1 MDKNSGQNKKIVK
14 KVNKVQMHIIYLFI
28 GLLVFIIGVMARYA
42 WVQIVRGDEM
52 LSRLESQVQESS
64 VLHVPRGTIYDAEM
78 KELAISTMVSSLYID
93 PNHVEDPEQT
103 ARDVAPLIGLTEKDI
118 LDDIAQGGGFVWVKR
133 QMEPEE
139 TKALKNLMKEKPEY
153 VACLGFIQES
163 KRYYPNDMLAAN
175 VIGFV
180 GTDDKGLDGIE
191 QQFDGMIKGEE
202 QTSSIFTDALARPIM
217 DSVFLKNSPVDAN
230 CKNIQLTINA
240 QYQFIIEKALDK
252 AMMDHG
258 AESVT
263 AIVMNPK
270 NGDILAMA
278 SRPAYDPNNFHKYD
292 PNVWKNRAVSDIYEP
307 GSTFKSIVAAAGF
320 QEKLVSPTDIFVDP
334 GTIEVSGRTIQNWS
348 GDSFG
353 TVTFLDVVKNSINT
367 GFAQLGLELGGER
380 LMNYARKFGFG
391 ERTGIELPG
400 EESGILF
407 NPKDMVAS
415 DVATSSIGQSIA
427 VTPLQMITAMSAI
440 ANDGVLLKPHI
451 VKAIYN
457 ADGTVYQQ
465 MEREEV
471 RRCIDSDVDKIL
483 KSVLEQVVST
493 GGGSKASI
501 EGYHIAGKTGTA
513 QKIDMVNGGYLPGH
527 YIASFCGFGPVED
540 PQFTVLVIINDPAG
554 GEYYGGQVAAPIA
567 HDIFLQLFRYANVKP
582 INGNQ
587 SLLDDI
593 KGTETKN

>member
-1 MDKNSGQNKKIVK
+1 MDKNSGKNKKIVK

-270 NGDILAMA
+270 NGDILAKA
-278 SRPAYDPNNFHKYD
+278 SRPSYDPNNFHKYD

-471 RRCIDSDVDKIL
+471 RRCIDSDVDKTL

-593 KGTETKN
+593 KGTEAKN

>member
-28 GLLVFIIGVMARYA
+28 GLLIFIIGVMARYV

-270 NGDILAMA
+270 NGDILAW
-278 SRPAYDPNNFHKYD
+278 H
-292 PNVWKNRAVSDIYEP
+292 
-307 GSTFKSIVAAAGF
+307 
-320 QEKLVSPTDIFVDP
+320 
-334 GTIEVSGRTIQNWS
+334 
-348 GDSFG
+348 
-353 TVTFLDVVKNSINT
+353 LDHH
-367 GFAQLGLELGGER
+367 
-380 LMNYARKFGFG
+380 M
-391 ERTGIELPG
+391 
-400 EESGILF
+400 
-407 NPKDMVAS
+407 
-415 DVATSSIGQSIA
+415 
-427 VTPLQMITAMSAI
+427 
-440 ANDGVLLKPHI
+440 
-451 VKAIYN
+451 
-457 ADGTVYQQ
+457 
-465 MEREEV
+465 
-471 RRCIDSDVDKIL
+471 
-483 KSVLEQVVST
+483 
-493 GGGSKASI
+493 
-501 EGYHIAGKTGTA
+501 
-513 QKIDMVNGGYLPGH
+513 
-527 YIASFCGFGPVED
+527 
-540 PQFTVLVIINDPAG
+540 
-554 GEYYGGQVAAPIA
+554 
-567 HDIFLQLFRYANVKP
+567 
-582 INGNQ
+582 
-587 SLLDDI
+587 
-593 KGTETKN
+593 TK

>member
-391 ERTGIELPG
+391 ERTGIR
-400 EESGILF
+400 IWDF
-407 NPKDMVAS
+407 
-415 DVATSSIGQSIA
+415 IQS
-427 VTPLQMITAMSAI
+427 
-440 ANDGVLLKPHI
+440 K
-451 VKAIYN
+451 
-457 ADGTVYQQ
+457 
-465 MEREEV
+465 R
-471 RRCIDSDVDKIL
+471 
-483 KSVLEQVVST
+483 
-493 GGGSKASI
+493 
-501 EGYHIAGKTGTA
+501 
-513 QKIDMVNGGYLPGH
+513 
-527 YIASFCGFGPVED
+527 
-540 PQFTVLVIINDPAG
+540 
-554 GEYYGGQVAAPIA
+554 YGC
-567 HDIFLQLFRYANVKP
+567 F
-582 INGNQ
+582 
-587 SLLDDI
+587 
-593 KGTETKN
+593 

>member
-78 KELAISTMVSSLYID
+78 KELAISTMVSSSYID

-593 KGTETKN
+593 KGTEAKN